1 MSLRSRSLSIAAVL
15 AAAFAILGV
24 LTTVPAV
31 AAWDLRVDLAVN
43 TAVATDSAVRAA
55 AAAVTTAGSPVAV
68 DILTAI
74 AVVVVWVWGGR
85 GWRARAVLYL
95 CAARLVELG
104 LETAVKDLTD
114 RSRPLLPHPLAIGQ
128 ASSFPSGHTAG
139 TAVLCVSVLVLAW
152 PRLSSVARIV
162 SLAAAVFAVIA
173 VGASRVL
180 LGVHYPTDVIGG
192 ALLGTATALALVPIL
207 TPPVTR
213 ATRLRLSRNRR
224 GHSRRSGAG
233 GGGDDGSRSGTP

>member
-1 MSLRSRSLSIAAVL
+1 VPAVRPPSLRSRSLSIATVL
-15 AAAFAILGV
+15 AVVFAILGV
-24 LTTVPAV
+24 LTTVPVV

-43 TAVATDSAVRAA
+43 TVVAANSIVRAA
-55 AAAVTTAGSPVAV
+55 AVAVTTTGSPVAV

-74 AVVVVWVWGGR
+74 AVVVVWVSGAR
-85 GWRARAVLYL
+85 GWRARAALYL
-95 CAARLVELG
+95 GAARLAELG

-152 PRLSSVARIV
+152 SRLSSAARIV
-162 SLAAAVFAVIA
+162 SLAAAVLTVIA

-180 LGVHYPTDVIGG
+180 LGVHYPTDVVGG

-207 TPPVTR
+207 APLVARPLETEPKP
-213 ATRLRLSRNRR
+213 
-224 GHSRRSGAG
+224 RS
-233 GGGDDGSRSGTP
+233 SS

>member
-74 AVVVVWVWGGR
+74 AVVVVWA
-85 GWRARAVLYL
+85 WRQ
-95 CAARLVELG
+95 
-104 LETAVKDLTD
+104 
-114 RSRPLLPHPLAIGQ
+114 RSRI
-128 ASSFPSGHTAG
+128 
-139 TAVLCVSVLVLAW
+139 
-152 PRLSSVARIV
+152 
-162 SLAAAVFAVIA
+162 
-173 VGASRVL
+173 
-180 LGVHYPTDVIGG
+180 
-192 ALLGTATALALVPIL
+192 
-207 TPPVTR
+207 
-213 ATRLRLSRNRR
+213 
-224 GHSRRSGAG
+224 
-233 GGGDDGSRSGTP
+233 